1 MSLRFSITWLFNGPA
16 TWAIA
21 LLAGFAALATMP
33 TQAQLTQTYS
43 MSDSSTMPAL
53 LAPGSEDEEAYAF
66 LALQI
71 QNGEA
76 SSAEQPL
83 QIIVDQVEA
92 TRNRYHEDLII
103 PLTLLGDAKAA
114 QEDYDSALDL
124 YARARHVTRVSHG
137 LFAPKQLAIVY
148 READAL
154 ISLGD
159 LVSAG
164 SREEY
169 AYEVMRKTYPRHD
182 LATLPGLMR
191 LADFY
196 LNTFNYAA
204 ARSLYNAAL
213 DVHTNHHTDLT
224 TDAIPTLRGIAISHR
239 LERYPP
245 FYVTN
250 TDDNRFEGPTQ
261 NLNSPEFDR
270 RQISFNNFPAGE
282 KALQQIIEIRQQQQP
297 QEPLETLKAIVEL
310 ADWHLMFG
318 RSNMA
323 NTLYSDVYK
332 QMLDAGEDAQV
343 FFAKPTLVYL
353 PIPQDP
359 RPPPPAQRDAATTG
373 FVKLAFDVAPTGRI
387 RNLITVESQP
397 EKLMDFRVRRSM
409 RLAVFRPMLIDGLPV
424 LAEAQEYTHEFR
436 YFPKADPAAAVI
448 NPAATLTTE
457 DS

>member
-1 MSLRFSITWLFNGPA
+1 MSSRFPYTWPPTGPA
-16 TWAIA
+16 TRAIA
-21 LLAGFAALATMP
+21 LLVSYLTLSTVP
-33 TQAQLTQTYS
+33 IHAQLGQTFS
-43 MSDSSTMPAL
+43 VSDSPAMPAL
-53 LAPGSEDEEAYAF
+53 IAPGSKDEETYAF

-71 QNGEA
+71 QSGE
-76 SSAEQPL
+76 SSNAEQPL
-83 QIIVDQVEA
+83 QTIVEQLEA
-92 TRNRYHEDLII
+92 TRHRYHEDLIV

-114 QEDYDSALDL
+114 QKDYEGALDL
-124 YARARHVTRVSHG
+124 YARARHIARVSQG
-137 LFAPKQLAIVY
+137 LFDAKQLAVVY

-159 LVSAG
+159 LAAAG

-169 AYEVMRKTYPRHD
+169 AYEVMRKTHARYDP
-182 LATLPGLMR
+182 ATLPGLMR

-196 LNTFNYAA
+196 LNTFNYQA
-204 ARSLYNAAL
+204 ARTLYNAAM
-213 DVHTNHHTDLT
+213 DVHTRNHTNFT
-224 TDAIPTLRGIAISHR
+224 EDAIPVLRGIAISHR

-245 FYVTN
+245 FYVAN

-282 KALQQIIEIRQQQQP
+282 RALQQIVEIRQKQQP

-323 NTLYSDVYK
+323 NTLYSNVYK
-332 QMLDAGEDAQV
+332 QMLEAGEDAED
-343 FFAKPTLVYL
+343 FFAKPALVYL

-359 RPPPPAQRDAATTG
+359 RPPPRDQRDAPTTG

-387 RNLITVESQP
+387 RKLKTVESQP
-397 EKLMDFRVRRSM
+397 EKLMEFRVRRSM
-409 RLAVFRPMLIDGLPV
+409 RLAVFRPMLVEGLPV
-424 LAEAQEYTHEFR
+424 MAEAQEYTHTFR